1 MIHLKLDLKSD
12 WMIHLKLD
20 LKSDV
25 FSECDSLLY
34 SDAQTQTL
42 ADVGT
47 NYTYQELLQLSQGS
61 SDCVVGGLSNVTN
74 KVHLRS
80 HMTDNSSSGN
90 DELQCKLCGKHFST
104 RQSLQR
110 HSVIHT
116 GEKPFSCHICQR
128 RFNQK
133 SNLRTHLVVHM
144 KI

>member
-1 MIHLKLDLKSD
+1 MGMAFDTSGLGDTTTNLS
-12 WMIHLKLD
+12 
-20 LKSDV
+20 
-25 FSECDSLLY
+25 
-34 SDAQTQTL
+34 
-42 ADVGT
+42 AD
-47 NYTYQELLQLSQGS
+47 QSF
-61 SDCVVGGLSNVTN
+61 
-74 KVHLRS
+74 RS
-80 HMTDNSSSGN
+80 PIETGSSSGN